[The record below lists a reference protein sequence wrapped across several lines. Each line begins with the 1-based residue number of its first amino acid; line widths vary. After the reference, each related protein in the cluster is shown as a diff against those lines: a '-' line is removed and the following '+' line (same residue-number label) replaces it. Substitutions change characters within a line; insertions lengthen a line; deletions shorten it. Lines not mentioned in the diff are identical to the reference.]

1 MREKL
6 KNALIIVLILSAV
19 VLGWQSRL
27 FGNTSGDLSVLTTL
41 LSGHAGAPSDPDR
54 AAAEAQT
61 REAARPVTAAATNA
75 AGLHY
80 GARYDTQALDALYEQ
95 SVLAMSEAFDT
106 ASPPYKIDEYA
117 WRKALLSQG
126 IYFEYLT
133 PVKIS
138 VLAGWLGTEIA
149 ADWGEM
155 ETRRLCIAESGG
167 IVRLYFQQSDTGYF
181 FTANTSINGSLGQVT
196 DSLGVNSAVFAFE
209 VDGAPAPR
217 DPYALLMPDVTL
229 HRVVYAD
236 NPLDDEAVVSLALE
250 DLGITDQLSY
260 PDPDGS
266 GAETYIDNEFTLKFN
281 PTDGT
286 AIYRLRETGGQ
297 PKEPMTEG
305 EVIEIARRAVAGS
318 IARYCGDA
326 VVCYESISADSDGG
340 YKVRFRYIVAGG
352 VVQLYRD
359 GAAAVVTVR
368 DGKIAE
374 MTLRY
379 RSYNISDEQEALMPE
394 LQVSAASDGPFML
407 CYPDSGGSWVRLSP
421 CWVRRW
427 AEPEG

>member
-6 KNALIIVLILSAV
+6 KNALIIILILSAV

-27 FGNTSGDLSVLTTL
+27 FGNTSGDLNVLTSFL
-41 LSGHAGAPSDPDR
+41 AGRAGAPPDPDR
-54 AAAEAQT
+54 AAAETQT
-61 REAARPVTAAATNA
+61 REAARPITAAATNG

-80 GARYDTQALDALYEQ
+80 GARYDMQALDALYER

-106 ASPPYKIDEYA
+106 AAPPYKIDEYA

-138 VLAGWLGTEIA
+138 VLAGWLGTEIT

-155 ETRRLCIAESGG
+155 ETRRLCVGG
-167 IVRLYFQQSDTGYF
+167 IVRLFFQQSGTGHF
-181 FTANTSINGSLGQVT
+181 FAANTSVDDSLEQVT
-196 DSLGVNSAVFAFE
+196 EALDVNSAVFAFE

-236 NPLDDEAVVSLALE
+236 NPLDDEAVVSRALE

-266 GAETYIDNEFTLKFN
+266 GAKTYIDNEFTLKFN
-281 PTDGT
+281 PVDGT
-286 AIYRLRETGGQ
+286 AIFRLRETGGQ
-297 PKEPMTEG
+297 PGKPLTEG
-305 EVIEIARRAVAGS
+305 EIIETARRAVAGT

-368 DGKIAE
+368 GGKVTE

-379 RSYNISDEQEALMPE
+379 RSYSVSDEQEALMPE
-394 LQVSAASDGPFML
+394 LQVSAASDGPFVL
-407 CYPDSGGSWVRLSP
+407 CYPDSGGSWVRLGP
-421 CWVRRW
+421 CWVHRW
-427 AEPEG
+427 AEPED